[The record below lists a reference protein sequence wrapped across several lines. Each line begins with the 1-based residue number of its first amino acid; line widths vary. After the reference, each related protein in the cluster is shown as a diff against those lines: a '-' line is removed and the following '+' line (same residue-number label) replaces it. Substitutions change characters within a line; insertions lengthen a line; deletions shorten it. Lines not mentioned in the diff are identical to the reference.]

1 MPTFLERIKARKFST
16 AASTAVDIGVSGD
29 SQARLAVDAGGKLI
43 WGSGSV
49 AGDVNLYRHAAN
61 TLKTDDTLVVA
72 SLFIGATQVT
82 ADGGLAAATSIDG
95 GAQNIRLEDANIELG
110 TILATIDGGSA

>member
-72 SLFIGATQVT
+72 SLFIGESEIT
-82 ADGGLAAATSIDG
+82 AGASGNVDGGEPSTTYGDLASIDG
-95 GAQNIRLEDANIELG
+95 E
-110 TILATIDGGSA
+110 TP